1 MNRRLNMLY
10 HLLPQSSRGI
20 IDVGTDHAWIPIQ
33 LARKGYSGSIF
44 ASDIAEEPLNK
55 GKMAAS
61 KHGVG
66 NNIRFICCDGLSL
79 CPPQEIDTILIAGM
93 GGDTIC
99 GILDRTE
106 WLFSGEYRLIL
117 QPMSRADILRYWI
130 VHNEFVIDCEAV
142 VKENEHIY
150 QIICACPG
158 KSERYSD
165 SEYLTGKQ
173 DILHVGDEQQI
184 LLLSEWNRMK
194 KILNGLSESGKTDS
208 SEFLFFNRI
217 RMEIEESLTA

>member
-1 MNRRLNMLY
+1 
-10 HLLPQSSRGI
+10 
-20 IDVGTDHAWIPIQ
+20 
-33 LARKGYSGSIF
+33 
-44 ASDIAEEPLNK
+44 
-55 GKMAAS
+55 
-61 KHGVG
+61 
-66 NNIRFICCDGLSL
+66 
-79 CPPQEIDTILIAGM
+79 
-93 GGDTIC
+93 
-99 GILDRTE
+99 
-106 WLFSGEYRLIL
+106 
-117 QPMSRADILRYWI
+117 MSRADILRYWI

-194 KILNGLSESGKTDS
+194 KILNGLSEAGKTDS